1 MLPWCLVVLL
11 LLLASFSLQAGG
23 HAAISI
29 SVRPLVEVELGRP
42 LVVPCTYN
50 VSVASGVVTQW
61 YIISTTSRVRISYRD
76 SRRFVADADT
86 GYTDRIDAQRDDSA
100 LALDATV
107 VADERDFICQVFA
120 GRAGVAEATTR
131 VRLFS
136 APTVAVTASKRP
148 VLLNGQRHE
157 IGKCFVHNAYPEPH
171 ITWYKASLPLLP
183 SPDVKVTRTV
193 ATEANGT
200 FAVTSV
206 LSYKPEE
213 QDVGAGYRCV
223 VNYTMPGGRSEAFAS
238 ETIHVGLHY
247 PEDVRLGPAEAT
259 QVTAGATQ
267 VTAGATQ
274 VTARATQVTAGATQ
288 VTAGA
293 TQVTA
298 GATQVTPSSSGIPD
312 YKCAEAGE
320 AVSGGATPA
329 PRHARPSGGSG
340 GDGRSRCVTSPH
352 SVPGLVRSRS
362 VKVTVE
368 GGAEEAEESGRGL
381 PWIIIIL
388 TIIFMIVPLLV
399 VIILALRHVC
409 SGESEEEG
417 SGGGEAAIAVG
428 FVVSEEEEGG
438 GHTLALHRATGAA
451 TRHGRRSLAEMCGRH

>member
-1 MLPWCLVVLL
+1 MVSGGAPPPPRL
-11 LLLASFSLQAGG
+11 LLLARSLRAVIVAGG

-213 QDVGAGYRCV
+213 RDVGARYRCV

-238 ETIHVGLHY
+238 ETIHVGLHCRRDALAQASN
-247 PEDVRLGPAEAT
+247 PRRLGTTFLALNRRLSRVARWGNPGGGGRDGSFHLVPPRSTPFHLVSSFHLVPPRCIIVPPRPTSCHPFHLVVSSSSSSSPRDEVEAT
-259 QVTAGATQ
+259 PIWTSGTRREPRDSADSSAG
-267 VTAGATQ
+267 G
-274 VTARATQVTAGATQ
+274 
-288 VTAGA
+288 
-293 TQVTA
+293 
-298 GATQVTPSSSGIPD
+298 SSG
-312 YKCAEAGE
+312 G
-320 AVSGGATPA
+320 T
-329 PRHARPSGGSG
+329 
-340 GDGRSRCVTSPH
+340 SR
-352 SVPGLVRSRS
+352 
-362 VKVTVE
+362 
-368 GGAEEAEESGRGL
+368 AD
-381 PWIIIIL
+381 
-388 TIIFMIVPLLV
+388 
-399 VIILALRHVC
+399 
-409 SGESEEEG
+409 
-417 SGGGEAAIAVG
+417 
-428 FVVSEEEEGG
+428 
-438 GHTLALHRATGAA
+438 GAA
-451 TRHGRRSLAEMCGRH
+451 WPRTRKT

>member
-1 MLPWCLVVLL
+1 MLPRCLVVLL
-11 LLLASFSLQAGG
+11 LLLSSFSSLQGG

-61 YIISTTSRVRISYRD
+61 FIISTTSRVRISYRD
-76 SRRFVADADT
+76 LRRFVADGDT

-200 FAVTSV
+200 FAVTSI

-213 QDVGAGYRCV
+213 RDVGAGYRCV

-247 PEDVRLGPAEAT
+247 PEDVRLGPT
-259 QVTAGATQ
+259 
-267 VTAGATQ
+267 
-274 VTARATQVTAGATQ
+274 GATQ

-320 AVSGGATPA
+320 AVSGGAMPA

-352 SVPGLVRSRS
+352 SVPGPGEVATRQ
-362 VKVTVE
+362 
-368 GGAEEAEESGRGL
+368 GHSGR
-381 PWIIIIL
+381 
-388 TIIFMIVPLLV
+388 
-399 VIILALRHVC
+399 R
-409 SGESEEEG
+409 SGG
-417 SGGGEAAIAVG
+417 SGGVG
-428 FVVSEEEEGG
+428 TWSTVDHHHPHHHLRDRPPPRRHHFGPSSRLLGRVGRGGIGRRRGGDRGRLRRERGG
-438 GHTLALHRATGAA
+438 GGRWPHSGAA
-451 TRHGRRSLAEMCGRH
+451 QGHGRGHQARPQVAGRDVRSSLTRQQRC

>member
-1 MLPWCLVVLL
+1 MLPRCLVVLL
-11 LLLASFSLQAGG
+11 LLLSSFSSLQGG

-61 YIISTTSRVRISYRD
+61 FIISTTSRVRISYRD
-76 SRRFVADADT
+76 LRRFVADGDT

-200 FAVTSV
+200 FAVTSI

-213 QDVGAGYRCV
+213 RDVGAGYRCV

-247 PEDVRLGPAEAT
+247 PEDVRLGPTAAT

-267 VTAGATQ
+267 VM
-274 VTARATQVTAGATQ
+274 
-288 VTAGA
+288 
-293 TQVTA
+293 A

-312 YKCAEAGE
+312 YKCAE
-320 AVSGGATPA
+320 VP
-329 PRHARPSGGSG
+329 
-340 GDGRSRCVTSPH
+340 SRCVTITTSTTT
-352 SVPGLVRSRS
+352 SVPPPPAPGRRCPAGPRRPRDTRGRPGGAAATAAPGASPRRTPCRGLVRSRP

-388 TIIFMIVPLLV
+388 TIIFVIVPLLV
-399 VIILALRHVC
+399 VIISALHHVC

-428 FVVSEEEEGG
+428 FVASEEEEGG
-438 GHTLALHRATGAA
+438 GHTLALHRAMGAA

>member
-1 MLPWCLVVLL
+1 MLPRCLVVLL
-11 LLLASFSLQAGG
+11 LLLASFSSLQGG

-50 VSVASGVVTQW
+50 VSVASSVVTQW

-76 SRRFVADADT
+76 PRRFVADADT

-120 GRAGVAEATTR
+120 GRAGVAEATAS

-136 APTVAVTASKRP
+136 APTVAVTASRRP
-148 VLLNGQRHE
+148 VLLNGQRQE

-171 ITWYKASLPLLP
+171 IIWYKASLPLLP

-206 LSYKPEE
+206 LSYRPEE
-213 QDVGAGYRCV
+213 RDVGAGYRCV

-247 PEDVRLGPAEAT
+247 PEDVRLGPT
-259 QVTAGATQ
+259 
-267 VTAGATQ
+267 
-274 VTARATQVTAGATQ
+274 GATQ

-340 GDGRSRCVTSPH
+340 GDGRSRCVTSPP

-388 TIIFMIVPLLV
+388 TIIFVIVPLLV
-399 VIILALRHVC
+399 VIISALHHVC

-428 FVVSEEEEGG
+428 FVASEEEEGG

>member
-1 MLPWCLVVLL
+1 MLPRCLVVLL
-11 LLLASFSLQAGG
+11 LLLSSFSSLQGG

-61 YIISTTSRVRISYRD
+61 FIISTTSRVRISYRD
-76 SRRFVADADT
+76 LRRFVADGDT

-213 QDVGAGYRCV
+213 RDVGAGYRCV
-223 VNYTMPGGRSEAFAS
+223 VNYTMPGGRREAFAS

-247 PEDVRLGPAEAT
+247 PEDMRLGPT
-259 QVTAGATQ
+259 
-267 VTAGATQ
+267 
-274 VTARATQVTAGATQ
+274 GATQ

-298 GATQVTPSSSGIPD
+298 GVTQVTPSSSGIPD

-388 TIIFMIVPLLV
+388 TIIFVIVPLLV
-399 VIILALRHVC
+399 VIISALHHVC

-428 FVVSEEEEGG
+428 FVASEEEEGG